1 MAYLLSETAQ
11 SIEWLSLIKQYKDVF
26 IVFLDFEVN
35 DQYQISIQR
44 ELDGQQVYLGI
55 CFKFLNFF
63 FSMNNHLVKKTSIYL
78 CFKI

>member
-63 FSMNNHLVKKTSIYL
+63 FQWITI
-78 CFKI
+78 